1 MIEHGADK
9 SITDLSGLTALG
21 HMRKYAMESMDFVGG
36 YQNAM
41 DMVEPL
47 SRLLMPTTGP
57 TLADNATVQAVEAAA
72 FRQDDEFDDDGND
85 GDY

>member
-1 MIEHGADK
+1 
-9 SITDLSGLTALG
+9 
-21 HMRKYAMESMDFVGG
+21 MRKYAMESMSFVGG
-36 YQNAM
+36 YHTAM

-57 TLADNATVQAVEAAA
+57 TLADNATLQAVAEAAA
-72 FRQDDEFDDDGND
+72 FRRDEFDEFDDDDDND